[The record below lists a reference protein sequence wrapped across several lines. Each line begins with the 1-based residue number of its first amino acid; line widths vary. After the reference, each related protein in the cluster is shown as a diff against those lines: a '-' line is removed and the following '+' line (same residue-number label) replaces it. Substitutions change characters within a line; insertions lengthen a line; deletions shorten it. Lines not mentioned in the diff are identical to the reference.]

1 MTNYEFTKPGIK
13 KMYDNVI
20 DDCFKAMET
29 NDIDKITI
37 KIQIGDHQIEM
48 PISADSVESIFEV
61 IKECEQEDL

>member
-1 MTNYEFTKPGIK
+1 MPNYEFTKPGIRE
-13 KMYDNVI
+13 MYDNVI

-29 NDIDKITI
+29 NDIDKIGI

-48 PISADSVESIFEV
+48 PISADSVESIFTV